1 VIQYLDLL
9 SLSTQECEMITTRLS
24 PEEEAVVA
32 APLRRK
38 AFIAGDQKSYFEQA
52 KERQLADLMKNA
64 ASGFDRSS
72 GQMIGPYFVPNYAGV
87 IGGGLA
93 DIGKNIAGYYAD
105 RADAKNF
112 QDWAAAAP
120 QSAPQTDIT
129 GLPAPGENV
138 PMVAPTREQKMSHLL
153 QGMNLPGIG
162 DEAKKAYFDLL
173 TDGEDA
179 TKKQNKLVNLS
190 TGFSFDPNT
199 DELTALPEVQAA
211 IKEQNATKQGARE
224 DYRTAGWN
232 HAEEVRNKRTDEIL
246 ELYESKKQLDQEYRD
261 PVMEE
266 LAQARKDKITA
277 DINRAR
283 RLEDEGTPLTAQ
295 QTKVGNGMLD
305 VLRDLDYLQGTFKPE
320 YSGSPIKTQERNIG
334 NRLGG
339 LAPKPIREMTNWH
352 RDYEKLSNIK
362 ERLAT
367 FGMSLSKLEL
377 QAWKDATINE
387 TMAPE
392 DIAKNFKLRKDLL
405 VEKINGQRSQLK
417 LGRAN
422 FRQLDAYAEKL
433 GVSHFLAPMEDRK
446 EAALKSEQ
454 RSAPS
459 RLPKRPRNFGKDP
472 SQNAYEQAGELM
484 GGLIKTESNGDS
496 NAVSPAGAVGLTQIM
511 PTTAARAGFG
521 MTPFDLETASD
532 EDKIEFSQRYL
543 AHLIDKY
550 KGNVNMALAAY
561 NAGPNRV
568 DTTAPKN
575 LPAET
580 KAYAPKVLKNALKN
594 SNPVGSANAA
604 ESELEALRKEL
615 GQ

>member
-1 VIQYLDLL
+1 
-9 SLSTQECEMITTRLS
+9 MITTRLS
-24 PEEEAVVA
+24 PEEEAAAV

-38 AFIAGDQKSYFEQA
+38 ASIIGDQKSYFEQA

-87 IGGGLA
+87 IGGGIA

-105 RADAKNF
+105 KADKKNL

-120 QSAPQTDIT
+120 QSMPQTDIT

-153 QGMNLPGIG
+153 QGINLPGIG
-162 DEAKKAYFDLL
+162 DEAKKAYFDIL
-173 TDGEDA
+173 TKDEDA
-179 TKKQNKLVNLS
+179 LKKQNKLVNLS

-211 IKEQNATKQGARE
+211 IKEQNAAKQGARE
-224 DYRTAGWN
+224 DYRTAGWE
-232 HAEEVRNKRTDEIL
+232 HADEVRNRRTDEIL
-246 ELYESKKQLDQEYRD
+246 SVYESKKKLDKEYRD

-266 LAQARKDKITA
+266 LAQARKDKITMDMDA
-277 DINRAR
+277 KKLQIK
-283 RLEDEGTPLTAQ
+283 EGKPLSAQ
-295 QTKVGNGMLD
+295 QTKVGNGLID

-320 YSGSPIKTQERNIG
+320 YSGSPIKTQERNLG

-392 DIAKNFKLRKDLL
+392 DIAKNFKLRKDML
-405 VEKINGQRSQLK
+405 VEKINGQRRQLK
-417 LGRAN
+417 LGGAN
-422 FRQLDAYAEKL
+422 YRQLDAYAEGL
-433 GVSHFLAPMEDRK
+433 GINHFLSPIEDSK
-446 EAALKSEQ
+446 ETALKSEQ
-454 RSAPS
+454 RST
-459 RLPKRPRNFGKDP
+459 RNFGKNP

-496 NAVSPAGAVGLTQIM
+496 NAVSPVGAEGLTQIM
-511 PTTAARAGFG
+511 PTTAAQAGFG
-521 MTPFDLETASD
+521 MTPFDLKTASD
-532 EDKIEFSQRYL
+532 ADKIEFSQRYL

-550 KGNVNMALAAY
+550 NGDVNKALAAY
-561 NAGPNRV
+561 NAGPRRV
-568 DTTAPKN
+568 DTTAPKD

-580 KAYAPKVLKNALKN
+580 KAYAPKVLKNALKS

-604 ESELEALRKEL
+604 NSELEALRREL